1 MLTHIVMWKF
11 QDFAAGA
18 DRETNL
24 LIAREK
30 LLSLKHSIPE
40 IKEWD
45 VRLNVTAHHQAFDI
59 VLVSTFFDAAAL
71 VRYQAHPLHQDVVQ
85 FLRAVQSGRAFV
97 DFEK

>member
-40 IKEWD
+40 IQQ
-45 VRLNVTAHHQAFDI
+45 N
-59 VLVSTFFDAAAL
+59 
-71 VRYQAHPLHQDVVQ
+71 PLARNATHS
-85 FLRAVQSGRAFV
+85 L
-97 DFEK
+97 